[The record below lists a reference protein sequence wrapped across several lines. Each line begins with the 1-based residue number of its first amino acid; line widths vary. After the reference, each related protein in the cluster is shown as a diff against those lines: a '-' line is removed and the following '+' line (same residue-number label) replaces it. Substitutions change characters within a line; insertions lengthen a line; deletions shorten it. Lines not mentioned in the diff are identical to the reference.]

1 METRGKAKREER
13 KQSVMEVKGRVCFR
27 RIERRAMP
35 SVTKGL
41 RKIRT
46 WKHSLN
52 LSRQTSFASL
62 IKAASE
68 AK

>member
-1 METRGKAKREER
+1 
-13 KQSVMEVKGRVCFR
+13 
-27 RIERRAMP
+27 MP
-35 SVTKGL
+35 SITEGL

-62 IKAASE
+62 IKAVSE
-68 AK
+68 AN